1 MLWKDRILSA
11 VLAAAV
17 AAAALAAVVRFAP
30 ERAAHTPSQLE
41 QGITFEAT
49 GIPSN
54 EIIASVDGNGAEAE
68 LLTYWVGTYADY
80 IENMFGMDLAES
92 WDMQLDE
99 DTTVEQLVREEA
111 MNAVKQQLVLENL
124 AARYGIGLSAEDAAA
139 LEQRRAQNIET
150 LGGEEEY
157 RARIY
162 ELGVSETGFNR
173 LLRTDLLFEGLYK
186 SYSTPGS
193 PLYADD
199 DVLHAYAAGAGWIT
213 ADHIL
218 IPTIDLTT
226 RESLD
231 AETVAQNRALA
242 EELLWRL
249 RESSDPVALF
259 GELADEYS
267 QDTGRLAYPDG
278 YTFTYGSM
286 VDEFDAAARA
296 LKENEYSDIVES
308 PYGYH
313 IILRR
318 PLNVAEAVEAV
329 RSEYFDVF
337 FRGEYERAELTETP
351 AAARYDIPAVWAALR
366 AAQAQPEE
374 PAENGTAESET
385 TESVK

>member
-1 MLWKDRILSA
+1 M
-11 VLAAAV
+11 
-17 AAAALAAVVRFAP
+17 
-30 ERAAHTPSQLE
+30 
-41 QGITFEAT
+41 
-49 GIPSN
+49 
-54 EIIASVDGNGAEAE
+54 
-68 LLTYWVGTYADY
+68 
-80 IENMFGMDLAES
+80 
-92 WDMQLDE
+92 
-99 DTTVEQLVREEA
+99 
-111 MNAVKQQLVLENL
+111 
-124 AARYGIGLSAEDAAA
+124 
-139 LEQRRAQNIET
+139 
-150 LGGEEEY
+150 
-157 RARIY
+157 
-162 ELGVSETGFNR
+162 SETGFNR

-385 TESVK
+385 TESETTESETTESVK

>member
-1 MLWKDRILSA
+1 LWKDRILSA